1 MFAFLAFFEDW
12 EYVTFLQ
19 PWLFSLLTKVKIPE
33 IQPNRPPVAYYIY
46 RFFCPI
52 TTYVLFLGDNIG
64 ESLRKELYKTVFQY
78 WLEWIFVS
86 LSVIIWLLI
95 TFLLPVPNCPTGY
108 LGPGGKHH
116 HGQYENCTGGNIS

>member
-1 MFAFLAFFEDW
+1 MIVLAFDKSENTRDS
-12 EYVTFLQ
+12 TQSPTGSIL
-19 PWLFSLLTKVKIPE
+19 
-33 IQPNRPPVAYYIY
+33 YIY

-78 WLEWIFVS
+78 WLEWIFVL